1 MTCKARLLMIS
12 IDRDSATPLFEQL
25 TQQLRY
31 LIATG
36 HFQGR
41 RNLPS
46 TRNLAATLGISFHTV
61 RKAYQILEREGIV
74 ESEIGSGYR
83 VRDPAPLG
91 TSERIERG
99 AAVVEEMLHR
109 LAGLGLAPV
118 DIEYLVD
125 EQLSQIPFGVEL
137 PKVLFV
143 SSSDEVAGQCA
154 ADIAAFLQRPIEAA
168 SLQQLSR
175 HKDADYVIAEF
186 RHLGP
191 VRKILPKSDV
201 FGATTEL
208 TSAALHRLSN
218 LLPSEAVGLLTAE
231 AATVRY
237 LTERIK
243 FETHF
248 TGQILATTSASS
260 LQEVIAFAESVDL
273 LVFSPAVARRVRRS
287 NTSVP
292 SIEIAVHLTESSKR
306 HIIETIPT
314 A

>member
-1 MTCKARLLMIS
+1 MIS
-12 IDRDSATPLFEQL
+12 IDRDSPTPLFEQL

-41 RNLPS
+41 KNLPS

-61 RKAYQILEREGIV
+61 RKAYQILEKEGIV

-109 LAGLGLAPV
+109 LAGLGLAPG

-125 EQLSQIPFGVEL
+125 EQLSRIPFGAEL

-143 SSSDEVAGQCA
+143 SSSGEVADQCA
-154 ADIAAFLQRPIEAA
+154 ADIARFLQRPIDAVPL
-168 SLQQLSR
+168 SQLSR

-186 RHLGP
+186 KHLGP
-191 VRKILPKSDV
+191 IRRLLSKADV

-208 TSAALHRLSN
+208 TTPALHRLSN
-218 LLPSEAVGLLTAE
+218 LLPSDAVGLLTAE
-231 AATVRY
+231 GATLRY

-243 FETHF
+243 FETQF
-248 TGQILATTSASS
+248 PGQILAASASS
-260 LQEVIAFAESVDL
+260 QQEVVAFAESVDL
-273 LVFSPAVARRVRRS
+273 LVYSPAVARRVRRS
-287 NTSVP
+287 MASVP
-292 SIEIAVHLTESSKR
+292 AVEIAVHLTENSR
-306 HIIETIPT
+306 RQIMETIPT
-314 A
+314 T